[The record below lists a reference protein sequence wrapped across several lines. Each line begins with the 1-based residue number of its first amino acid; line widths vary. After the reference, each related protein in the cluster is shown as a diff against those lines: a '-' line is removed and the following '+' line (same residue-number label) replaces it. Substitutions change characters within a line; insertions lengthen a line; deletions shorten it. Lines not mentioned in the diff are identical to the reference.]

1 MEVFEHIKVVIGIIL
16 GLGLTHLIMGSVRFI
31 QHPGRK
37 KLYSVHLLWVFYIFL
52 LLIHFWWW
60 EFNLK
65 SLVQW
70 HFRDYFFVI
79 CYTLIFFMICALLY
93 PEDLRDYDGYEDYF
107 YSRKKWFFGLLAICF
122 LADLVDTL
130 IKGTDYYIWATT
142 EYYIRIASHVALC
155 LVAMTTN
162 NRIFH
167 KCLVVAFIIYEISYI
182 HRYYNLEM

>member
-93 PEDLRDYDGYEDYF
+93 PEDLRDYDGY
-107 YSRKKWFFGLLAICF
+107 
-122 LADLVDTL
+122 
-130 IKGTDYYIWATT
+130 
-142 EYYIRIASHVALC
+142 
-155 LVAMTTN
+155 
-162 NRIFH
+162 
-167 KCLVVAFIIYEISYI
+167 
-182 HRYYNLEM
+182 